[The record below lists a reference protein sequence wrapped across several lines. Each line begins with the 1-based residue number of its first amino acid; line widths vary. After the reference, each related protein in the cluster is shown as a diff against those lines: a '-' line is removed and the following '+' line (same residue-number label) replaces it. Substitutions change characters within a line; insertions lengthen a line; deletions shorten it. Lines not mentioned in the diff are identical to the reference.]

1 MYYIYY
7 DLLKIKYLY
16 TLTLV
21 LLVNSTIKIMNTTVM
36 KIIK

>member
-7 DLLKIKYLY
+7 DLLKIKYHY